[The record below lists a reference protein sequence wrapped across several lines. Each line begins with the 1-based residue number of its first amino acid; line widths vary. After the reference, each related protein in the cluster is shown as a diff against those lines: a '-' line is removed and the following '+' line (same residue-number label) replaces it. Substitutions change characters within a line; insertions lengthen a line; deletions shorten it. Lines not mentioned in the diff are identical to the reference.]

1 MAIILF
7 IAVQPPNE
15 RCSRSS
21 LASSSLPLVLWFGV
35 ENKRFKGPPMGD
47 EIKRRQA
54 EIAKKE
60 AAFGEA

>member
-1 MAIILF
+1 VLGF
-7 IAVQPPNE
+7 
-15 RCSRSS
+15 
-21 LASSSLPLVLWFGV
+21 LALTAVLWFGF
-35 ENKRFKGPPMGD
+35 ENKRFKGPPMGE